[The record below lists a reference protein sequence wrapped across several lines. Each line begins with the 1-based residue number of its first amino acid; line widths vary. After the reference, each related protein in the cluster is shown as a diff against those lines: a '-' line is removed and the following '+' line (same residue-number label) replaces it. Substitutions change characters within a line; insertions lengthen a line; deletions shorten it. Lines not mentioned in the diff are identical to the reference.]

1 MNKYFKKADR
11 LLRATKTTIEMVLG
25 QDGEDI
31 SCYSPEML
39 DYSISR
45 MIEARSEMAKG
56 RLIDDLSEEKEDAN
70 SETE

>member
-31 SCYSPEML
+31 SYYNPEML
-39 DYSISR
+39 DHSIDR
-45 MIEARSEMAKG
+45 IVEARSEMAKG
-56 RLIDDLSEEKEDAN
+56 RLIDDLAEEKKDAN
-70 SETE
+70 TKTE